1 MSHSCSALV
10 ATPPHPAAAL
20 VCRRRNAAPLPHHP
34 CLPRPAPS
42 RPPAQ
47 PCVAPPPAGPAPQ
60 GAWAADSCRCYRL
73 AAAAAGAP
81 PCAPA
86 CPAASRGCVRGLGA
100 FEPLTNG
107 AHGSIRARF
116 YFICLISTE
125 ICKIHIKSRKSAK
138 NMKSILFECLDLY
151 LQRKN
156 IYSYELLFLLLL
168 QLKLCLDLLNWC
180 MQI

>member
-1 MSHSCSALV
+1 MLCAGRHAAPPRCCPALPSPERRTTAASLLP
-10 ATPPHPAAAL
+10 ATPCPKPSACPAL
-20 VCRRRNAAPLPHHP
+20 CRAT
-34 CLPRPAPS
+34 CCGPR
-42 RPPAQ
+42 
-47 PCVAPPPAGPAPQ
+47 PQ
-60 GAWAADSCRCYRL
+60 GARAADSCRYYRL

-107 AHGSIRARF
+107 AHGSSRARF

-168 QLKLCLDLLNWC
+168 QLKLCLDLINWC